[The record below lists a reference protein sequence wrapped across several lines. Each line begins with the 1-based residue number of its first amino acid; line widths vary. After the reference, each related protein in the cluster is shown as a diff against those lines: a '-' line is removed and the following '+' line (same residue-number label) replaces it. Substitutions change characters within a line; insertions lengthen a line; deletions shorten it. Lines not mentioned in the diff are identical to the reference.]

1 MAFKGRTVLVFM
13 MITMLASSIIT
24 ILLASPAKD
33 WLDRVQTP
41 REEASQGTPVPKPG
55 LTDKEIQKIVK
66 TYQLIENKFVSK
78 VDKEKVLNGAING
91 MLDALEDPYS
101 VYMDEEEAK
110 SFEENVESTFT
121 GIGAEVSLEGSKV
134 TVVSPIKDSPAEKA
148 GIRSKDVIISVN
160 GVSLEGLKLNEAVMK
175 IRGPKGT
182 KATLEILRSDAVQPI
197 EIIVVRDDINIE
209 TIYSEMLDHLI
220 GKIDITQFSQH
231 TADRFLEEL
240 TSLESQGMKGLII
253 DVRNDPGGYLEGVI
267 QILNSL
273 VPEGK
278 ALLQIESRDR
288 KEPQTLSEGLG
299 KTYPIAV
306 LMNKGSASASEILAA
321 ALQQSADAK
330 LVGETT
336 YGKGTVQTTYA
347 EELGDGS
354 NIKMTIAKWLTP
366 KGEWINGKGVTP
378 DIPVEQPG
386 YYNATPIIREPV
398 MKKDTT
404 GDQVKNLQI
413 MLAGLGLKPDR
424 MDGYFSEKT
433 ALAVRSFQSL
443 HKLPLTGDVDAKTA
457 AALEEAIIAKIQEP
471 GSDLQLNAA
480 VKYLEELIAK

>member
-1 MAFKGRTVLVFM
+1 MVYKGRTVLVF
-13 MITMLASSIIT
+13 IIVTMLVSSVFT
-24 ILLASPAKD
+24 ILLTDSLKGF
-33 WLDRVQTP
+33 LESVQTP
-41 REEASQGTPVPKPG
+41 EKEVSQSVPIEKSG

-66 TYQLIENKFVSK
+66 TYQLIESKFVSK

-91 MLDALEDPYS
+91 MLGSLGDPYS

-121 GIGAEVSLEGSKV
+121 GIGAEVSLEGTKV

-148 GIRSKDVIISVN
+148 GIRPKDIIVSVN
-160 GVSLEGLKLNEAVMK
+160 DESLEGLKLNEAVMK

-182 KATLEILRSDAVQPI
+182 KATLEILRSDVAQPI
-197 EIIVVRDDINIE
+197 VIIVVRDDINIE
-209 TIYSEMLDHLI
+209 TIYAKMLDNLI

-231 TADRFLEEL
+231 TADRFVEEL
-240 TSLESQGMKGLII
+240 TNLESQGMKGLII
-253 DVRNDPGGYLEGVI
+253 DVRNDPGGYLDGVI
-267 QILNSL
+267 RILNAL

-278 ALLQIESRDR
+278 PLIQIESRDR
-288 KEPQTLSEGLG
+288 KEPKTLSEGLG

-321 ALQQSADAK
+321 ALQQSAGAK

-347 EELGDGS
+347 EALGDGS

-366 KGEWINGKGVTP
+366 NGEWINGKGVAP
-378 DIPVEQPG
+378 DISVEQPA
-386 YYNATPIIREPV
+386 YYRATPILRDPV
-398 MKKDTT
+398 MKVDTT

-413 MLAGLGLKPDR
+413 ILAGLGLKTDR
-424 MDGYFSEKT
+424 TDGYFSEKT
-433 ALAVRSFQSL
+433 VLAVRSFQSL
-443 HKLPLTGDVDAKTA
+443 HKLPLTGQVDAKTA
-457 AALEEAIIAKIQEP
+457 DALEKALIVKIQEP
-471 GSDLQLNAA
+471 GSDLQLAAA
-480 VKYLEELIAK
+480 VKHLETSFD